1 MESDQQEQAGGGIPG
16 RRRFA
21 IALDGEAVAP
31 HLGRSIAF
39 AVYECADGKAVRQD
53 DLENLMLSPGF
64 MLVFFLRHGIDTVI
78 AGNSGA
84 GLCALLEKNGIVVVR
99 GVEGS
104 VEETAR
110 AYTAGTLVRADIP
123 CTLHDACIGCGNCG

>member
-1 MESDQQEQAGGGIPG
+1 MHSDQQERAGDGRAG

-21 IALDGEAVAP
+21 IALDGEAVAD

-39 AVYECADGKAVRQD
+39 AVYESEDGRAVRLD
-53 DLENLMLSPGF
+53 DIENLLLSPGF
-64 MLVFFLRHGIDTVI
+64 VLIFFLRHGIDAVI
-78 AGNSGA
+78 AGNSGE
-84 GLCALLEKNGIVVVR
+84 GLCALLEKNGIEVVR

-110 AYTAGTLVRADIP
+110 AYAAGTLVRAEIP
-123 CTLHDACIGCGNCG
+123 CTPHDACTGCGNCG